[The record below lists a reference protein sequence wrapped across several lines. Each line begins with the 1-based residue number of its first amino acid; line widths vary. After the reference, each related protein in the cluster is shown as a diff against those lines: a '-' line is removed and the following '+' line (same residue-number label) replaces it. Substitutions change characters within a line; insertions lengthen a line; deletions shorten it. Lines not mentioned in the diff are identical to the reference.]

1 MTSSAG
7 SSVDAVVVGSGP
19 NGLAAAIDIARAGYS
34 VRVLEAAATPGGGTR
49 SAELTLPGFI
59 HDVCSTTY
67 PFGRTS
73 PFFASTGL
81 AERVTWIEPPA
92 AIGHPLDD
100 GTAVTVVRDVAAT
113 AAGFENPDDA
123 RAYERL
129 LEPIVRHWD
138 TLAPDVL
145 APFHVPWPPIRAAGL
160 AHFGLSAIQSAT
172 TVARRFD
179 GERARAAFAG
189 AAAHSIISL
198 TEPMSAA
205 AGLLMLT
212 TAHRDGW
219 PLAAGGAGRI
229 GDALVAELVALGGS
243 VETDHPVA
251 SLADLPPH
259 RVALFDV
266 APRALASIAGDALP
280 SSFRGRLERYRHGA
294 GVFKIDA
301 ALDGPI
307 PWRAPGLE
315 RAGTVHLGGTFEEI
329 ARSEAQV
336 AKGRPPERP
345 FVLLAQ
351 QTLFDPSRAP
361 EGRHTV
367 WAYCH
372 VPNGSPADMTDAIV
386 GQIERF
392 APGFRDR
399 ILQMRSTGPAD
410 LEAANPN
417 DVGGDIAG
425 GRIDLG
431 QLFTRPS
438 LRVLDPYSTPNPAL
452 FICSASTPPG
462 GGVHGMCGALAAR
475 SALRRLASGD

>member
-1 MTSSAG
+1 MTSSSG
-7 SSVDAVVVGSGP
+7 SPVDAVVVGSGP
-19 NGLAAAIDIARAGYS
+19 NGLAAAIEIARAGYS

-49 SAELTLPGFI
+49 SAELTLPGFV

-67 PFGRTS
+67 PFGRIS

-81 AERVTWIEPPA
+81 AHRVTWIEPPA
-92 AIGHPLDD
+92 SVGHPLDD
-100 GTAVTVVRDVAAT
+100 GTAVLVVRDVAGT
-113 AAGFENPDDA
+113 ARGFDNADDA

-129 LEPIVRHWD
+129 LGPIVRHWD
-138 TLAPDVL
+138 TLISDAL
-145 APFHVPWPPIRAAGL
+145 APFHVPSNPVRAAGL

-172 TVARRFD
+172 SVARRFD
-179 GERARAAFAG
+179 GERARAVFAG

-198 TEPMSAA
+198 TEPLSAA

-219 PLAAGGAGRI
+219 PLVAGGAGQI
-229 GDALVAELVALGGS
+229 ADALVAELASLGGA
-243 VETDHPVA
+243 VETDHRVT
-251 SLADLPPH
+251 SLDDLPPH

-266 APRALASIAGDALP
+266 GPKALAAIAGDALP
-280 SSFRGRLERYRHGA
+280 SSFRRRLSRYRYGG

-307 PWRAPGLE
+307 PWRAAELA

-329 ARSEAQV
+329 VRAEGQV
-336 AKGRPPERP
+336 ARGRTPESP

-351 QTLFDPSRAP
+351 QTLFDPGRAP
-361 EGRHTV
+361 EDRHTV

-372 VPNGSPADMTDAIV
+372 VPNASPVDMTEAIV
-386 GQIERF
+386 AQVERF

-399 ILQMRSTGPAD
+399 ILELRSTAPAD

-425 GRIDLG
+425 GRIDLR

-438 LRVLDPYSTPNPAL
+438 LRVLDPYSTPNPSL

-475 SALRRLASGD
+475 SALRRLRSGA